1 MNILSER
8 HALLAAATAL
18 LVMLATDPALA
29 SAADNLFGGQN
40 PLQNLVEFTTGPFA
54 FAIVILGVVG
64 AGAGLVFGG
73 DFSGWS
79 RRLLLL
85 AAAGAVVMLASSVV
99 TALFG
104 GGTGF
109 SVPPDM
115 LLQAWPWPDGAEA
128 GA

>member
-8 HALLAAATAL
+8 HALLAAATVLPVL
-18 LVMLATDPALA
+18 LAANPALA
-29 SAADNLFGGQN
+29 GAQDDLFGGAN
-40 PLQNLVEFTTGPFA
+40 PLQTLVEFTTGPFA

-79 RRLLLL
+79 RRLLML
-85 AAAGAVVMLASSVV
+85 AAAGAVVMLASNVV
-99 TALFG
+99 VALFG